1 MGRCGT
7 VQGGPDVVLDCH
19 PDVFLHGCSV
29 EAGSCHGVG
38 GMGVGVA
45 DVHDLTLLNNVLLLP
60 PPGSQINKVVKGL
73 VCVCLGGDDF
83 ANLGVISKL
92 IYNQDKVLD

>member
-29 EAGSCHGVG
+29 KAGSCHGVR

-45 DVHDLTLLNNVLLLP
+45 DVHDLTLLNNV
-60 PPGSQINKVVKGL
+60 
-73 VCVCLGGDDF
+73 
-83 ANLGVISKL
+83 
-92 IYNQDKVLD
+92 